1 MYDKMFEQAQSAIK
15 PFSELLTA
23 NAKLLEDATQ
33 KQTAYIQDF
42 VSDTMAFAK
51 ELSSQKDYSGIYQTQ
66 KAFMENMQEKW
77 IAASTSAYETFTTNQ
92 EKLGELFKQSSTV

>member
-15 PFSELLTA
+15 PFSELLTL
-23 NAKLLEDATQ
+23 NAKILEDAAQ
-33 KQTAYIQDF
+33 KQTTYFKDF
-42 VSDTMAFAK
+42 VSDSMAFAK

-77 IAASTSAYETFTTNQ
+77 IAVSTDAYETFTANQ
-92 EKLGELFKQSSTV
+92 EKLGELFKKSTAV